1 MMTGSRRNRRGDG
14 LGPMV
19 MVVVV
24 MSVLMKSFLAPD
36 DLASF
41 TPA

>member
-14 LGPMV
+14 LSPMV
-19 MVVVV
+19 MVVV
-24 MSVLMKSFLAPD
+24 MSVLVKSFLAPD